1 MPASDPDSSVFAGG
15 PLPPPLTK
23 AQGER
28 KKLRDKKWNAVA
40 HLRDAMTDEDRQAE
54 QERLAREVEAILAAR
69 EQERRDAA

>member
-1 MPASDPDSSVFAGG
+1 MADESNSLFSGG

-28 KKLRDKKWNAVA
+28 KKLRDEKWNDVA
-40 HLRDAMTDEDRQAE
+40 HLRDAMTDEERQAE

-69 EQERRDAA
+69 EQDQRNAA